1 MCSATAKQFLA
12 ASHFLEVLNVFDKAV
27 REDSVREII
36 IVSPSSSLTS
46 FQYEDKIKYAKW
58 KAADIAK
65 AFREGRQPT
74 PGPAGGLEQEAEDA
88 LAASTLTAP
97 PDSLPG
103 VTSSTPGS
111 SRPSIVDDTDT
122 WSTPATPRV
131 PHVDDFQSVS
141 PPPPPLNSYESE
153 PGWRP
158 IIENE
163 QLQPAQA
170 RAPVGRSDST
180 AAIVDGD
187 TSATDLPHASSNAQA
202 LGISSEDDLTQA
214 LPTAPGSDSA
224 EQVEHVSTHDSI
236 ASQIPPSST
245 PSIAPTVG
253 GTPSQPTFSL
263 PPGFVPTST
272 PIPGTLNLP
281 AAVVP
286 PPPIL
291 HVQQPLVALT
301 APLVV
306 AEAIKPSPKLPPPE
320 LTPKL
325 IAAIQRHCKF
335 AISALDYED
344 PETARMQ
351 LRSALDMLGG

>member
-1 MCSATAKQFLA
+1 
-12 ASHFLEVLNVFDKAV
+12 
-27 REDSVREII
+27 
-36 IVSPSSSLTS
+36 
-46 FQYEDKIKYAKW
+46 
-58 KAADIAK
+58 
-65 AFREGRQPT
+65 
-74 PGPAGGLEQEAEDA
+74 
-88 LAASTLTAP
+88 
-97 PDSLPG
+97 
-103 VTSSTPGS
+103 
-111 SRPSIVDDTDT
+111 
-122 WSTPATPRV
+122 
-131 PHVDDFQSVS
+131 
-141 PPPPPLNSYESE
+141 
-153 PGWRP
+153 
-158 IIENE
+158 
-163 QLQPAQA
+163 
-170 RAPVGRSDST
+170 
-180 AAIVDGD
+180 
-187 TSATDLPHASSNAQA
+187 
-202 LGISSEDDLTQA
+202 
-214 LPTAPGSDSA
+214 
-224 EQVEHVSTHDSI
+224 VSTHDSI

-253 GTPSQPTFSL
+253 GTLSQPTFSL

-272 PIPGTLNLP
+272 PIPGTVNLA